1 MALPLTTT
9 LLFALFTIV
18 GPTLMGG
25 ARGSHAM
32 SHEYYG
38 LSTLDSPRDEVAA
51 QPAAP
56 FSSIH
61 SAGPTVVGPPTNLI
75 PVIGGGLVNNGNGNG
90 NGGNC
95 NPSALVQRIRPFCG
109 MYLAPSPVPVVRPS
123 LACCRTLSTVNLT
136 CFCDDVVFGNGLP
149 NVDQS
154 KASDVYQACT
164 FANPNFPVCVNS
176 VLRKP

>member
-9 LLFALFTIV
+9 LLFALFIIV
-18 GPTLMGG
+18 GLSLMSG
-25 ARGSHAM
+25 AWGSHAM
-32 SHEYYG
+32 SREYYG
-38 LSTLDSPRDEVAA
+38 LSTLDRPRDEVAS
-51 QPAAP
+51 QPTAP

-61 SAGPTVVGPPTNLI
+61 SAGPMVVGPPTNLI
-75 PVIGGGLVNNGNGNG
+75 PVIGGGLVNNGNG
-90 NGGNC
+90 GNC
-95 NPSALVQRIRPFCG
+95 NPAALVQRIRPFCG
-109 MYLAPSPVPVVRPS
+109 TYLAPSPVPVVRPS
-123 LACCRTLSTVNLT
+123 LACCRTHSTVNLT

-176 VLRKP
+176 ILRKP